1 MDIWQVLRRHEG
13 IAFTP
18 YCDLCGGKIVRYLG
32 HWRCDCAPFGEVA
45 GEMTI
50 GIGHNL
56 SARPLTETQVQDIL
70 GEDVAAI
77 VGELGKLAWFDQLDP
92 IRAQAIT
99 DMAFTM
105 GVVGVQGFREMI
117 DSLMTQDWGAAADA
131 IIQSKWAREAPT
143 RAAEDAAAIRTGAWV
158 LA

>member
-13 IAFTP
+13 IAFVP

-32 HWRCDCAPFGEVA
+32 HWRCDCAPLSEVA
-45 GEMTI
+45 GVMTI

-56 SARPLTETQVQDIL
+56 HARPLTENQVDSIL
-70 GEDVAAI
+70 REDVAGIVVDLRRLDWFNKLDQVRAEAI
-77 VGELGKLAWFDQLDP
+77 V
-92 IRAQAIT
+92 
-99 DMAFTM
+99 DMAFAM
-105 GVVGVQGFREMI
+105 GVVGVLGFPDMI
-117 DSLMTQDWGAAADA
+117 GSLKCQDWHLAGDEMM
-131 IIQSKWAREAPT
+131 QSKWAIDFPT